1 MTVLHKVEVNIHE
14 LEKLTGQ
21 PARNIRFLIAEG
33 IVPEPHG
40 KVRWASYG
48 EEHVGIGIL
57 CGAESAGDHVAE
69 RHPGTGGKRANG
81 EEQIVIA
88 PLPGVEIRI
97 VPSAIRDI
105 DINELSRKIRAALE
119 SAVSQNKKE
128 D

>member
-1 MTVLHKVEVNIHE
+1 MNIHE
-14 LEKLTGQ
+14 LEELTGQ

-40 KVRWASYG
+40 KARWASYG
-48 EEHVGIGIL
+48 EEHVRALAFYAELKSQGITSL
-57 CGAESAGDHVAE
+57 SAIRERVA
-69 RHPGTGGKRANG
+69 RRANG

-97 VPSAIRDI
+97 VPSAIKEI
-105 DINELSRKIRAALE
+105 DFDDLSKTIRAAIE
-119 SAVSQNKKE
+119 RAVPQTRKE

>member
-1 MTVLHKVEVNIHE
+1 MNIHE
-14 LEKLTGQ
+14 LEELTGQ

-40 KVRWASYG
+40 KARWASYG
-48 EEHVGIGIL
+48 EEHVRALAFYAELKAQGITSL
-57 CGAESAGDHVAE
+57 E
-69 RHPGTGGKRANG
+69 RHPRTGGQRANG

-97 VPSAIRDI
+97 VPSAIKEI
-105 DINELSRKIRAALE
+105 DFDDLSRTIRAAIE
-119 SAVSQNKKE
+119 SAVPQNKKE